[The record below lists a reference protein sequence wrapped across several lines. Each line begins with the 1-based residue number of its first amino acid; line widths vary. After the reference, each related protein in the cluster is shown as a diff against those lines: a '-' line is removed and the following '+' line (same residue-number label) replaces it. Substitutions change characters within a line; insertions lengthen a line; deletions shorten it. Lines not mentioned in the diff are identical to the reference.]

1 MPPEITVAIITVVG
15 GISVAIIS
23 AYAIAKQTSRKEL
36 DEIKKIVTLNELKV
50 TTLWEIYVE
59 DAVRSAKKTGLVA
72 SRSAVR
78 PTEKLKEVLSVD
90 LQEEISEEAL
100 AMSAY
105 ISSPYDIAI
114 EIWTRHKHE
123 LISGADKADVSV
135 TNMWGGII
143 VIISNVLE
151 DGTQ

>member
-1 MPPEITVAIITVVG
+1 MAPEITIAIITSVG
-15 GISVAIIS
+15 GIIIAFIA
-23 AYAIAKQTSRKEL
+23 AYATARQTSKKEI
-36 DEIKKIVTLNELKV
+36 DGIKKIVTLNELKV

-59 DAVRSAKKTGLVA
+59 DAIRSARKTGLVA

-114 EIWTRHKHE
+114 EIWAKHKHE

-151 DGTQ
+151 DNTQ